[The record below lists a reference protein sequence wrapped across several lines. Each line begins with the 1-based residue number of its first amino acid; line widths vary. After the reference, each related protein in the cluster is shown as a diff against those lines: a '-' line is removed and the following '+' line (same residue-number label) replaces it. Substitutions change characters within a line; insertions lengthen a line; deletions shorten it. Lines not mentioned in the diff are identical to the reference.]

1 MAAGGVRVNGGS
13 KAELE
18 NKLDYQFGKA
28 GGNKHNIDRTN
39 SLKAEMDKLGFADT
53 AENRAYFE
61 QYYYD
66 VLNDANNIMGAPQ
79 KASYTENAVTHYYTV
94 TTRES
99 FLMGKY
105 GSAKV
110 TTYWDG
116 NRLLTIKIGSGK
128 QTRYNP

>member
-1 MAAGGVRVNGGS
+1 MPILLLR
-13 KAELE
+13 KR
-18 NKLDYQFGKA
+18 KLR
-28 GGNKHNIDRTN
+28 H
-39 SLKAEMDKLGFADT
+39 SLGRPSRSDFVQLGFNDT

-61 QYYYD
+61 QYYND
-66 VLNDANNIMGAPQ
+66 VLNSSNNIVGVPET
-79 KASYTENAVTHYYTV
+79 ASYIENGVTHYYTV

-105 GSAKV
+105 GGAKV

-128 QTRYNP
+128 QTRYNH